1 MVSGSRVVLAASCA
15 ALVLAIPASSS
26 ARIYVSGQMNISTVN
41 RVFDDTSV
49 VQYAAPRTVHVRIG
63 GKTRR
68 VSMGVNTL
76 CCRTDSQLLRDTTE
90 YGGPAVM
97 LDRPL
102 TTAEKRR
109 YTGHLVWVDGD
120 VLVAQPGNAACSTG
134 MSLSQARGLLKGPG
148 AARVY
153 APASPFDGVR
163 VLLFGVHAK
172 DENDRAYGAGVHI
185 VAEQQAIAAV
195 SADPGALAAVAWS
208 AARAALDAGAVCQVP
223 INGVT
228 ASEATLR
235 SRQYPASVQ
244 ATFVVSKKSPFG
256 APWLRRW
263 YVKYLKSAKVRKL
276 LQTADGRNRL
286 LP

>member
-1 MVSGSRVVLAASCA
+1 MGLGSRVVLAALA
-15 ALVLAIPASSS
+15 ALVLAFPASSG
-26 ARIYVSGQMNISTVN
+26 ARVYVAGQMNISTGD

-49 VQYAAPRTVHVRIG
+49 IQYAAPRTVHAKIQ

-68 VSMGVNTL
+68 VSMSVNTL

-120 VLVAQPGNAACSTG
+120 VLVAQPGNPSCAAG
-134 MSLSQARGLLKGPG
+134 MSLTQARGLLKGPG
-148 AARVY
+148 SARVY
-153 APASPFDGVR
+153 APASPFDGAR
-163 VLLFGVHAK
+163 VVMFGIPAK
-172 DENDRAYGAGVHI
+172 NENDHAYGPGVRI
-185 VAEQQAIAAV
+185 VGEQQAIAAV
-195 SADPGALAAVAWS
+195 TGDPGALAAVAWS

-235 SRQYPASVQ
+235 SRQYPVSVQ

-263 YVKYLKSAKVRKL
+263 YLSYLKSAKVHKL